1 MHMND
6 DIFHKINSEQADN
19 IIELLK
25 ESLGENTVNMID
37 NHGININH
45 LVRSIYLSKLCIRK
59 REEKGIS
66 LKKASSNL
74 KIPLYKL
81 KYIETTGI
89 LDIELDI
96 LEKYIKYLGIEKEF
110 NEWQK
115 QNQDIYK
122 EMGKK
127 KR

>member
-1 MHMND
+1 M
-6 DIFHKINSEQADN
+6 
-19 IIELLK
+19 LLQNAQNVIVK
-25 ESLGENTVNMID
+25 QKFV
-37 NHGININH
+37 
-45 LVRSIYLSKLCIRK
+45 K

-66 LKKASSNL
+66 LKEASSNL

>member
-1 MHMND
+1 MND
-6 DIFHKINSEQADN
+6 NKFPKITSEQADN

-25 ESLGENTVNMID
+25 GSFGENTIKMID
-37 NHGININH
+37 DHGVNINH
-45 LVRSIYLSKLCIRK
+45 LVRSMFLSKLCIRK

-66 LKKASSNL
+66 IKDASSNL
-74 KIPLYKL
+74 KIPQYKL

-89 LDIELDI
+89 LDIELGI

-110 NEWQK
+110 DEWKK

-122 EMGKK
+122 EMSKK